1 MLDHVA
7 GQPLQVSGR
16 IGSVPEVYI
25 QSDYDDGW
33 ALMTAFSGGPI
44 SHEQT
49 ISLDP
54 SKVLGV
60 LNHSYSLK
68 EEGVRVGLE
77 FPCAD
82 ESREVFVLGNG
93 GYDIRIVSST
103 GWLDDISLSEN
114 VLKIKAGSDTDVT
127 IDIKG
132 IIQTQ
137 TIASGKT
144 ASIPLKL

>member
-1 MLDHVA
+1 MRLNVKLTAKVECKTPHRNLDNHFPDGCRMVY
-7 GQPLQVSGR
+7 GDTWFVEIGWEEDDVPLAV
-16 IGSVPEVYI
+16 
-25 QSDYDDGW
+25 
-33 ALMTAFSGGPI
+33 I
-44 SHEQT
+44 SFH
-49 ISLDP
+49 
-54 SKVLGV
+54 
-60 LNHSYSLK
+60 
-68 EEGVRVGLE
+68 
-77 FPCAD
+77 
-82 ESREVFVLGNG
+82 
-93 GYDIRIVSST
+93 SST